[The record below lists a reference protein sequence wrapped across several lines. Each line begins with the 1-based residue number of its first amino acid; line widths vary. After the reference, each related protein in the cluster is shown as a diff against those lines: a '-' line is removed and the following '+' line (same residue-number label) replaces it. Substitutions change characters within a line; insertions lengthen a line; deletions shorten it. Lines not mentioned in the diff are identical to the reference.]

1 MKRSS
6 RKVLQATS
14 AAVVLAGALFL
25 GSVRE
30 PAAQVFAGFCS
41 ASEQSWCN
49 QYCLSLHPQGALA
62 RCTRYSSGNT
72 VCSCQPF

>member
-6 RKVLQATS
+6 RKVLQVTS
-14 AAVVLAGALFL
+14 AAMVLAGGLVL

-49 QYCLSLHPQGALA
+49 QYCQSIHPSGAIA
-62 RCTRYSSGNT
+62 RCTKYSDGRT
-72 VCSCQPF
+72 ACSCQAI